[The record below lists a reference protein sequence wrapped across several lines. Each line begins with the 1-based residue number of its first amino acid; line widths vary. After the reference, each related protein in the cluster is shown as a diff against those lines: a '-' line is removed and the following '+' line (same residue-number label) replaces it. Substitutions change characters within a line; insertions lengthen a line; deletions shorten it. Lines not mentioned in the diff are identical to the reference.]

1 MNEHVNPWR
10 TLSSERKYNNAWI
23 EVTEHQVVNPGGGR
37 GIYGTVHFKNRAIG
51 VLPIDADG
59 NTWLVGQYRYP
70 LWRYSWE
77 IPEGGGALDVEPV
90 ESAKRELREETGLVA
105 ASWQKLLELHLSNS
119 VTDEGAVI
127 FLATELS
134 QGEAAPEET
143 EALSLRK
150 LPFDEAYAMVLAGEI
165 TDVISVAAILRY
177 KLLAS

>member
-1 MNEHVNPWR
+1 
-10 TLSSERKYNNAWI
+10 
-23 EVTEHQVVNPGGGR
+23 
-37 GIYGTVHFKNRAIG
+37 
-51 VLPIDADG
+51 
-59 NTWLVGQYRYP
+59 
-70 LWRYSWE
+70 
-77 IPEGGGALDVEPV
+77 
-90 ESAKRELREETGLVA
+90 
-105 ASWQKLLELHLSNS
+105 